1 MMALVFAGVV
11 RGNRKS
17 RNGPPAVI
25 LCRWEWRASGWTAW
39 GTSRSRDCLEYSKPH
54 YAGAYSAGADRGLGD
69 RVQRNVDRLP
79 AVPGGRGER
88 RRRWLPGQALPH
100 DHCAGRLSRSAR
112 RQGADRFDLS
122 QPRHQ
127 WRDPAL
133 AGDPGGV
140 ARHPDHWRD
149 HAVVGGREPAHD
161 QAAAGVQAQHRG
173 ADPVCLCGAR
183 LARLWYPGRYAE
195 ACAHGPGR
203 CLDLAVGGR
212 LCRRMG
218 ASHEFRDG
226 RAVSPNVQSRS
237 QDTPG
242 AGGGAFQRQVVFWV
256 AAFVV
261 IVLVLWL
268 LSEILLPFIAGLAI
282 AYLLTP
288 LTDRI
293 ERLGVSR
300 LATALLIITL
310 MVMVFVLL
318 ILLVAPILGG
328 QLSSFIEN
336 IPGYVTKLQSL
347 LSDPSRPWVQKLLGA
362 GFSAD
367 KSMGDLVT
375 QGVGWLSTFLK
386 SLWSGGRALVS
397 LFSLIVVMPVVAFY
411 LIYDWHRM
419 IATVDTWIPVQQ
431 RETVRRLA
439 REVDAAIAGFVRG
452 QTAVCLILGSYYAV
466 ALTVSGLN
474 FGLLIGLISGLI
486 TFIPYVGSMTGL
498 ILAVGVAVA
507 QFWPDYTS
515 ILVVLGIFLV
525 GQFLEGNVLAPK
537 LVGESVG
544 LHPVWLIFAL
554 LAFGYLFGFVGLLVA
569 VPLAATIG
577 VLARFAL
584 RRYLESSLYTGEKS
598 T

>member
-1 MMALVFAGVV
+1 
-11 RGNRKS
+11 
-17 RNGPPAVI
+17 
-25 LCRWEWRASGWTAW
+25 
-39 GTSRSRDCLEYSKPH
+39 
-54 YAGAYSAGADRGLGD
+54 
-69 RVQRNVDRLP
+69 
-79 AVPGGRGER
+79 
-88 RRRWLPGQALPH
+88 
-100 DHCAGRLSRSAR
+100 
-112 RQGADRFDLS
+112 
-122 QPRHQ
+122 
-127 WRDPAL
+127 
-133 AGDPGGV
+133 
-140 ARHPDHWRD
+140 
-149 HAVVGGREPAHD
+149 
-161 QAAAGVQAQHRG
+161 
-173 ADPVCLCGAR
+173 
-183 LARLWYPGRYAE
+183 
-195 ACAHGPGR
+195 
-203 CLDLAVGGR
+203 
-212 LCRRMG
+212 MG

-226 RAVSPNVQSRS
+226 RTVTPRAQPQSRRGPN
-237 QDTPG
+237 DGG
-242 AGGGAFQRQVVFWV
+242 ALAFQRQFVFWLATFVVF
-256 AAFVV
+256 
-261 IVLVLWL
+261 VLELWL
-268 LSEILLPFIAGLAI
+268 LSEILLPFVAGAAI

-293 ERLGVSR
+293 ERLGVNR
-300 LATALLIITL
+300 LAAALLIITL

-328 QLSSFIEN
+328 QLSSFFEN
-336 IPGYVTKLQSL
+336 IPGYVTKLQLL
-347 LSDPSRPWVQKLLGA
+347 LSDQSRPWVQKLLGA
-362 GFSAD
+362 GFNTD
-367 KSMGDLVT
+367 KTITDLAT

-419 IATVDTWIPVQQ
+419 IRTVDSWIPLHQ
-431 RETVRRLA
+431 RETVRQLA

-498 ILAVGVAVA
+498 ILALGVAVA
-507 QFWPDYTS
+507 QFWPEWGP
-515 ILVVLGIFLV
+515 ILTVLGIFLV
-525 GQFLEGNVLAPK
+525 GQFLEGNLLAPK

-598 T
+598 G